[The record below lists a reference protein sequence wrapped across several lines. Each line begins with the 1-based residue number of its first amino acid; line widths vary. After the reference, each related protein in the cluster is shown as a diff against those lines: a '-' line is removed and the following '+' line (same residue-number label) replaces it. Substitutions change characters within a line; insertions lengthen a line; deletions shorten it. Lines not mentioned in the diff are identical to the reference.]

1 VSSQQRFF
9 VPPEAIE
16 NGQVRFNREQ
26 ARQMM
31 AVLRMA
37 PGQTVTVL
45 DNSGWQ
51 YLVALERLTPADAV
65 GAVRTRTLVSSE
77 PRTKI
82 TLYVGMIRA
91 PRLEIVLQKC
101 TELGVAAFVPVLCQ
115 RSLVGQAD
123 ELNPTKLDR
132 WERIIVE
139 AAEQSGRGK
148 LPHLMGAASLEQAC
162 EQARGL
168 SLMLWE
174 GERESRLRDALQAAG
189 GDEPGRRRGAAARPF
204 SVNLFVGPEGGFSD
218 GEVQRARAFGVQPVT
233 FGPRILRAETASV
246 AAVAAILYAQG
257 DLG

>member
-1 VSSQQRFF
+1 VSSPQRFF
-9 VPPEAIE
+9 VAPEAIE
-16 NGQVRFNREQ
+16 NGQVRFSREQ

-51 YLVALERLTPADAV
+51 YQVALERLSPADAV

-123 ELNPTKLDR
+123 ELNPARLER

-148 LPHLMGAASLEQAC
+148 LPPLMPAAPLAQAC

-168 SLMLWE
+168 SLILWE
-174 GERESRLRDALQAAG
+174 GERETRLRDALQAVGDAG
-189 GDEPGRRRGAAARPF
+189 ARRRGAAARPF
-204 SVNLFVGPEGGFSD
+204 SVNLFVGPEGGFAD
-218 GEVQRARAFGVQPVT
+218 AEVERARSFAIQPVT
-233 FGPRILRAETASV
+233 FGPRVLRAETASV
-246 AAVAAILYAQG
+246 AAVSAILYAQG